1 MFPARMNYVYIKFT
15 TTVDSP
21 LEEHFGVP
29 GKYTWSKHEYDEFR
43 LNVQR
48 KYTVV
53 PPLDLPDDVCRY
65 IASFLHIQM
74 DATFQI
80 KYTSA
85 FAAPQWSLR
94 DCTTN
99 LFINLEGPLKI
110 HNKGYMDEWTP
121 AMTMESDIL
130 HLILTILPIIRNGSK

>member
-1 MFPARMNYVYIKFT
+1 MFPSRMNYVYIKFT
-15 TTVDSP
+15 TTVESP
-21 LEEHFGVP
+21 LGEHFGVP
-29 GKYTWSKHEYDEFR
+29 GKYTWSKQEYDEFR
-43 LNVQR
+43 LTVQR

-53 PPLDLPDDVCRY
+53 PSLDLPDDVCRY

-74 DATFQI
+74 DATFHI
-80 KYTSA
+80 KYISA

-110 HNKGYMDEWTP
+110 HNRGYMDEWTP

-130 HLILTILPIIRNGSK
+130 HLILTILPVIRNGSK